1 MPAAALSSLHTASI
15 DGTSKSSTRFH
26 TAEMRV
32 PHSVTYT
39 YSNQTEVSDM
49 VSILTMVGK
58 GRPTTRTR
66 ANWAPAWKE
75 KSSSASQP
83 PTDQAP
89 KLLQTRLS
97 PHCTSRCDTHH
108 LPSGIHVQRPGPQ
121 LSVISTGS
129 QTSDSLLAPIC
140 GASTEASGGFW
151 LSQRPPKPANPR
163 TWASKQRWTLRGS
176 APWPGCG
183 SQVNTYSTGLK
194 VHLVLGPDT
203 RRNPC

>member
-1 MPAAALSSLHTASI
+1 
-15 DGTSKSSTRFH
+15 
-26 TAEMRV
+26 MRV

-89 KLLQTRLS
+89 KPLQTRLS

-108 LPSGIHVQRPGPQ
+108 LPRWHSRPTARAPAFGDQHRIPDLRLVVGTHLWGLHRSFRRILAESAAPETGESTHVGQQATLDTAGECSLARLWQPGQHVFHWIESP
-121 LSVISTGS
+121 SCFR
-129 QTSDSLLAPIC
+129 A
-140 GASTEASGGFW
+140 
-151 LSQRPPKPANPR
+151 
-163 TWASKQRWTLRGS
+163 
-176 APWPGCG
+176 
-183 SQVNTYSTGLK
+183 
-194 VHLVLGPDT
+194 
-203 RRNPC
+203 